1 MGVTMTNN
9 RYILYARKST
19 DVEDKQVL
27 SIEAQLAE
35 LRKFAKDNGL
45 LVVDT
50 IIEKKSAKMPGRA
63 KFAAMLE
70 RIQAGEANAILAWH
84 PDRLARNSIDGG
96 QLIYLLDQRKLADL
110 KFQTFWFENT
120 SQGKFMLNIA
130 FGQSKYYVDNLSEN
144 TKRGLR
150 QKVRRGEYPSNAPF
164 GYYNNTK
171 TKTIH
176 IDKMRAALVV
186 EIFELYAR
194 NESRFQDIAD
204 YLFARG
210 VKTKGGKVYKPDK
223 VKKILTNPFYYGH
236 FVYGGELHEG
246 KHTPLMSK
254 KLFDEVQAVI
264 AQRCFRQQ
272 DHTRE
277 PMPYC
282 GLLKCPCGMMV
293 TAENKTKRQKNGNV
307 HNYVY
312 YRCSRK
318 SKNVACV
325 ELPVR
330 SEPLD
335 EQLSGLLVQF
345 ALPDGWANYLRQ
357 RIDEDERSEQGAN
370 TTIQDDLRGQV
381 AQISGK
387 LQRLLDTFLDEVID
401 RQTYTTKKAELMS
414 QKKSLEEQM
423 SNLALG
429 ECGWVEP
436 MRSWLDKAVSI
447 CSVAQTDDF
456 SAKKSLLLEIFGLN
470 LFLSNKN
477 VAENGYQFQISPQK
491 TPWFALRATREKT
504 AQRAANSE
512 FFPFL
517 EPRSGLEPETSSFAY
532 TSISWRI
539 IRGLDCILS
548 LSFDVASL
556 VSRSGLSFRIATVLP
571 IYAGIDRYSGFILQI
586 SYASGQES
594 CDPPWMRSTS

>member
-1 MGVTMTNN
+1 MTNN

-45 LVVDT
+45 TVIDT
-50 IIEKKSAKMPGRA
+50 IIEKKSAKIPGRP
-63 KFAAMLE
+63 KFGDMLT
-70 RIQAGEANAILAWH
+70 RIQSGEANGILAWH

-176 IDKMRAALVV
+176 IDKPRAALVV

-194 NESRFQDIAD
+194 NESRFQDIAN
-204 YLFARG
+204 YLFAHG
-210 VKTKGGKVYKPDK
+210 VKTKGGKVYKADK

-236 FVYGGELHEG
+236 FIYAGEQHEG

-282 GLLKCPCGMMV
+282 GLLKCPCGMMI

-318 SKNVACV
+318 SKTTRCV
-325 ELPVR
+325 ELPVC
-330 SEPLD
+330 SELLD
-335 EQLSGLLVQF
+335 EQLSGILNGF
-345 ALPDGWANYLRQ
+345 ALPNDWAEYLRQ
-357 RIDEDERSEQGAN
+357 RIDKDERAEQGASD
-370 TTIQDDLRGQV
+370 TIIEDLRGQV
-381 AQISGK
+381 AQITAK
-387 LQRLLDTFLDEVID
+387 LQRLLDSFLDELID
-401 RQTYTTKKAELMS
+401 RQTYTHKKAELMS
-414 QKKSLEEQM
+414 QKKSLEEKM
-423 SNLALG
+423 SDLALG
-429 ECGWVEP
+429 QCGWVEP
-436 MRSWLDKAVSI
+436 MREWLDKAVSI

-477 VAENGYQFQISPQK
+477 VAENGDQFQISPQK
-491 TPWFALRATREKT
+491 TPWFALRATKEKT
-504 AQRAANSE
+504 AQMRRNSDI
-512 FFPFL
+512 FPFVEPPSRL
-517 EPRSGLEPETSSFAY
+517 ELETPSLPWKCSTTELRRHTTCYFN
-532 TSISWRI
+532 R
-539 IRGLDCILS
+539 
-548 LSFDVASL
+548 LSF
-556 VSRSGLSFRIATVLP
+556 IKIP
-571 IYAGIDRYSGFILQI
+571 MII
-586 SYASGQES
+586 
-594 CDPPWMRSTS
+594 

>member
-1 MGVTMTNN
+1 MN

-35 LRKFAKDNGL
+35 LRKFAKDNDL
-45 LVVDT
+45 IVIDT
-50 IIEKKSAKMPGRA
+50 IIEKKSAKMPGRP
-63 KFAAMLE
+63 KFGAMLE
-70 RIQAGEANAILAWH
+70 RIQAGEANGVLAWH

-96 QLIYLLDQRKLADL
+96 QLIYLLDQRKIADL

-164 GYYNNTK
+164 GYYNDK
-171 TKTIH
+171 RDKTIKV
-176 IDKMRAALVV
+176 DKTLAPLAVA
-186 EIFELYAR
+186 IFELYAK
-194 NESRFQDIAD
+194 NKSRFAD
-204 YLFARG
+204 VAEYLYANG
-210 VKTKGGKVYKPDK
+210 VKTKGDKVYKPDK

-236 FVYGGELHEG
+236 FVYAGEQHEG
-246 KHTPLMSK
+246 KHTPLITK

-272 DHTRE
+272 DHSRE

-282 GLLKCPCGMMV
+282 GLLKCPCGMMI

-318 SKNVACV
+318 SKTTRCV

-335 EQLSGLLVQF
+335 AQLSSILNDF
-345 ALPDGWANYLRQ
+345 ALPDGWADYLRQ
-357 RIDEDERSEQGAN
+357 RIDEDERAEQGASDA
-370 TTIQDDLRGQV
+370 ILDDLRGQV
-381 AQISGK
+381 TQITGK
-387 LQRLLDTFLDEVID
+387 LQRLLDSLLDELID
-401 RQTYTTKKAELMS
+401 RQTYTHKKAELMS
-414 QKKSLEEQM
+414 EKKSLEEKM

-429 ECGWVEP
+429 QCGWVEP
-436 MRSWLDKAVSI
+436 MRNWLDKAVSI
-447 CSVAQTDDF
+447 CSVAQNNDF

-470 LFLSNKN
+470 LFLTNKN
-477 VAENGYQFQISPQK
+477 VAENGDQFQISPQK
-491 TPWFALRATREKT
+491 TPWFALRATKEKT
-504 AQRAANSE
+504 ALLRRNSDI
-512 FFPFL
+512 FPFVEPRLGL
-517 EPRSGLEPETSSFAY
+517 EPRTPSFAY
-532 TSISWRI
+532 TSFCCSTYKRARLYIEH
-539 IRGLDCILS
+539 
-548 LSFDVASL
+548 
-556 VSRSGLSFRIATVLP
+556 VS
-571 IYAGIDRYSGFILQI
+571 
-586 SYASGQES
+586 
-594 CDPPWMRSTS
+594 

>member
-1 MGVTMTNN
+1 MN

-35 LRKFAKDNGL
+35 LRKFAKDNDL
-45 LVVDT
+45 IVIDT
-50 IIEKKSAKMPGRA
+50 IIEKKSAKMPGRP
-63 KFAAMLE
+63 KFGAMLE
-70 RIQAGEANAILAWH
+70 RIQAGEANGVLAWH

-96 QLIYLLDQRKLADL
+96 QLIYLLDQRKIADL

-164 GYYNNTK
+164 GYYNDK
-171 TKTIH
+171 RDKTIKV
-176 IDKMRAALVV
+176 DKTLAPLAVA
-186 EIFELYAR
+186 IFELYAK
-194 NESRFQDIAD
+194 NKSRFAD
-204 YLFARG
+204 VAEYLYANG
-210 VKTKGGKVYKPDK
+210 VKTKGDKVYKPDK

-236 FVYGGELHEG
+236 FVYAGEQHEG
-246 KHTPLMSK
+246 KHTPLITK

-272 DHTRE
+272 DHSRE

-282 GLLKCPCGMMV
+282 GLLKCPCGMMI

-318 SKNVACV
+318 SKTTRCV

-335 EQLSGLLVQF
+335 AQLSSILNDF
-345 ALPDGWANYLRQ
+345 ALPDGWADYLRQ
-357 RIDEDERSEQGAN
+357 RIDEDERAEQGASDA
-370 TTIQDDLRGQV
+370 ILDDLRGQV
-381 AQISGK
+381 TQITGK
-387 LQRLLDTFLDEVID
+387 LQRLLDSLLDELID
-401 RQTYTTKKAELMS
+401 RQTYTHKKAELMS
-414 QKKSLEEQM
+414 EKKSLEEKM

-429 ECGWVEP
+429 QCGWVEP
-436 MRSWLDKAVSI
+436 MRNWLDKAVSI
-447 CSVAQTDDF
+447 CSVAQNNDF

-470 LFLSNKN
+470 LFLTNKN
-477 VAENGYQFQISPQK
+477 VAENGDQFQISPQK
-491 TPWFALRATREKT
+491 TIWLALRATKKKA
-504 AQRAANSE
+504 AQLGDKFQFIPSLEGQRG
-512 FFPFL
+512 L
-517 EPRSGLEPETSSFAY
+517 EPRTPCLRGRCSNQLSYWPE
-532 TSISWRI
+532 
-539 IRGLDCILS
+539 
-548 LSFDVASL
+548 
-556 VSRSGLSFRIATVLP
+556 
-571 IYAGIDRYSGFILQI
+571 
-586 SYASGQES
+586 
-594 CDPPWMRSTS
+594 